1 MKKSDWIS
9 VNDRLPKLGV
19 YVLVCRE
26 RDGERWVQ
34 IAASVK
40 SEVLGRMW
48 YDTEG
53 WDIGNVTHWMKIVLP
68 YSNSK

>member
-48 YDTEG
+48 YDKP
-53 WDIGNVTHWMKIVLP
+53 I
-68 YSNSK
+68 